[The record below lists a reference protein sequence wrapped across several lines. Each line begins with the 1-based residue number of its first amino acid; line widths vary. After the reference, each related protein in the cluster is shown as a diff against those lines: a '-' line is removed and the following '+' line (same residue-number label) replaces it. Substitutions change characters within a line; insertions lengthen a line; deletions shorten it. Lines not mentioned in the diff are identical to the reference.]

1 MVEFMKVN
9 GLIIQNMAKDL
20 NCIPIQ
26 VDMKANLLMVNLKVL
41 VPIYGLMVKFMME
54 IGLVE

>member
-1 MVEFMKVN
+1 MKVN
-9 GLIIQNMAKDL
+9 GKMTANLAMAL
-20 NCIPIQ
+20 NYTQIP